1 MPLSKERD
9 KARQRNK
16 RMIAKGVTPSP
27 TELLEPLSLNQRK
40 ERLAELI
47 ATPINPQDIKARDIL
62 TAIDIY
68 NKLSHDYQE
77 RPVQVNVNL
86 VDTQALLMER
96 LTGNRQLSPV
106 SEIHITEDSTAGTDS
121 QDSPSHSIELQ

>member
-68 NKLSHDYQE
+68 NKLSHDYNAE
-77 RPVQVNVNL
+77 PVQVNVNL

-96 LTGNRQLSPV
+96 LTGNRQLSTPAV
-106 SEIHITEDSTAGTDS
+106 HITEDSTAGTDS